1 MAFTKFRPRGDI
13 KTNWEFKNPIL
24 ARREIGVEWE
34 QEIGKGN
41 IKIKFGNGITAWNSL
56 DYAVVDDITYK
67 IIKVIATISEENP
80 VLNAGETLDVLL
92 GKIKKKFTYLEN
104 YIGDVK
110 SLTNI
115 FLPENI
121 KTVAQALQN
130 LIDNKIDNTKKYN
143 GVDSTST
150 DLVPT
155 ANAVRIVNEKTEN
168 NKTAITTLNRDLR
181 FDYSSVNGDD
191 ALKDY
196 FNAMPDRSIRCLYNY
211 AGLEYTYIISKKDAR
226 YGNILCISSNN
237 IGSSVALKTMSIAD
251 GNWLGWVSYTSTSD
265 FTDIMC
271 AVSTIANTAVKIP
284 GAPTTGSWS
293 VVPIDHSTTIN
304 CLETILWQGDGWYIY
319 STVAQ
324 QALVKF
330 TKLPT
335 GK

>member
-168 NKTAITTLNRDLR
+168 NKTAITTLNRDFGDVKTDLIKCWSETKGISVTANTR
-181 FDYSSVNGDD
+181 LDLHFDTTSLAGKTILARQTSVIATNTT
-191 ALKDY
+191 LPEVDY
-196 FNAMPDRSIRCLYNY
+196 FY
-211 AGLEYTYIISKKDAR
+211 
-226 YGNILCISSNN
+226 
-237 IGSSVALKTMSIAD
+237 
-251 GNWLGWVSYTSTSD
+251 
-265 FTDIMC
+265 
-271 AVSTIANTAVKIP
+271 
-284 GAPTTGSWS
+284 SWS
-293 VVPIDHSTTIN
+293 DPGLVTVLSSQTDYLTIQYS
-304 CLETILWQGDGWYIY
+304 ILYKD
-319 STVAQ
+319 
-324 QALVKF
+324 
-330 TKLPT
+330 
-335 GK
+335 